1 MSLLRNIT
9 SGLRSLFRKEQVD
22 RELNEELGAYL
33 EMEVVEKMKQGMS
46 RKDALR
52 AVRLEHGGLELAK
65 EVVRS
70 AGWESFVETCWQDL
84 RFAARTLRKSP
95 GFTAVAV
102 LTLALGIGA
111 NTAVFSLVDTIL
123 LRMLPVRDPE
133 QLVELTHTGG
143 GTLSYPF
150 FESVRDRNGVFSGVL
165 LLSAGRLAAGAH
177 FDGADLGV
185 VHVSQVSG
193 NYFEVLGVSPVI
205 GRVLTAEDRDTSNGA
220 VISYGFWQR
229 AFGADPSVLGKTL
242 QLGPD
247 YVCTIM
253 GVGPPN
259 FTGVATGQPMDVWV
273 PATPS
278 TNPVAFMFRLI
289 ARRKPGISQAQAL
302 ANVQVLARQLS
313 LEWKFEG
320 PLGVELTA
328 AGSGLTQL
336 RRRYTRPL
344 LVLMLI
350 SALLFLMVALNI
362 GNLLLARAS
371 ARQQEVGVRLSLGAS
386 RS

>member
-1 MSLLRNIT
+1 M
-9 SGLRSLFRKEQVD
+9 
-22 RELNEELGAYL
+22 
-33 EMEVVEKMKQGMS
+33 
-46 RKDALR
+46 
-52 AVRLEHGGLELAK
+52 
-65 EVVRS
+65 
-70 AGWESFVETCWQDL
+70 
-84 RFAARTLRKSP
+84 RFAPCVWSRGPSKIPRKSS
-95 GFTAVAV
+95 
-102 LTLALGIGA
+102 ALPAG
-111 NTAVFSLVDTIL
+111 NPL
-123 LRMLPVRDPE
+123 LKRVGRTYVSPHAPYASRDPE
-133 QLVELTHTGG
+133 QLVELTRPEGE
-143 GTLSYPF
+143 TLSYPF
-150 FESVRDRNGVFSGVL
+150 FEAVRDRNGVFSGVL

-177 FDGADLGV
+177 FDGADLGE

-205 GRVLTAEDRDTSNGA
+205 GRVLTAEDRDTSNVA

-229 AFGADPSVLGKTL
+229 ALGADPSVLGRTL

-247 YVCTIM
+247 HVCTI
-253 GVGPPN
+253 VGMAPAN

-278 TNPVAFMFRLI
+278 TNAVAFMFRLI

-336 RRRYTRPL
+336 RWRFTRPL
-344 LVLMLI
+344 LVLMII
-350 SALLFLMVALNI
+350 SSLLFLMVALNI

-386 RS
+386 RSRLLRQLLTESFMLAGAGSA